1 MRRYSKVE
9 DDQLLTW
16 LKADDEQAFT
26 EIYNRYWQ
34 KLLVI
39 GYYYTGD
46 KQAAEDIVHD
56 VMLSLWN
63 RKNKLDI
70 QSLNAYLG
78 TAVKFSVFKL
88 ISRNKK
94 HIEMLCELDATTDP
108 GIIEQKLDAKFLK
121 EYLQGAIEELP
132 GKARLIFHYS
142 REEYLRVTAIA
153 DKMDL
158 SPKAVEYHITKA
170 LKILR
175 EMVKKIKTIIFLGT

>member
-9 DDQLLTW
+9 DDQLLIW
-16 LKADDEQAFT
+16 LKAGDEQAFT

-34 KLLVI
+34 KLLAI
-39 GYYYTGD
+39 SYYHTGD

-56 VMLSLWN
+56 VMSSLWN
-63 RKNKLDI
+63 RKNKLAI

-78 TAVKFSVFKL
+78 TAVKYSVFKL

-94 HIEMLCELDATTDP
+94 HTEMLSELDATADLGT
-108 GIIEQKLDAKFLK
+108 IEQKLDAKFLK

-132 GKARLIFHYS
+132 EKARIVFRYS
-142 REEYLRVTAIA
+142 REEYLTVTAIA

-175 EMVKKIKTIIFLGT
+175 EMVKKIKTIIF

>member
-1 MRRYSKVE
+1 MRRYSRVE
-9 DDQLLTW
+9 DVQLVNW
-16 LKADDEQAFT
+16 LKAGDEQAFT

-34 KLLVI
+34 KLLAI
-39 GYYYTGD
+39 GYFYTGD
-46 KQAAEDIVHD
+46 KHAAEDIVHD
-56 VMLSLWN
+56 VMLSLWD
-63 RKNKLDI
+63 RKNDLDI

-94 HIEMLCELDATTDP
+94 HTEMLGDLDTTTDR
-108 GIIEQKLDAKFLK
+108 GTIEQRLDAKFLN
-121 EYLQGAIEELP
+121 EYLQGTIEKLP
-132 GKARLIFHYS
+132 EKARLVFRYS
-142 REEYLRVTAIA
+142 REEYLTVTAIA

-175 EMVKKIKTIIFLGT
+175 EMVKKIKTIIF